1 MKSLVSSR
9 FIRVVAAE
17 VIEENGLGHTEG
29 MLFLNGERFLSSGTF
44 PQHVVMHTFGI
55 KGCKATR
62 EKSVMLLIQCAACGL
77 SRGKAGVWK
86 AGKWSF
92 FSFFCFCFPNS
103 ISPSYVHVPHSYT
116 VDEVSVV
123 PFLGS
128 VHGFWQCCV
137 CLFQL
142 LSAQII
148 LLSLC
153 CRGLVLVPWDKP
165 VTHERCA
172 VYFS

>member
-1 MKSLVSSR
+1 MKSLVPSR
-9 FIRVVAAE
+9 FLRVVAAE
-17 VIEENGLGHTEG
+17 VTEENGLGHTEG
-29 MLFLNGERFLSSGTF
+29 VLFLNGERFLCSGTF
-44 PQHVVMHTFGI
+44 PQHV
-55 KGCKATR
+55 
-62 EKSVMLLIQCAACGL
+62 VMLLIQCAACGL

-103 ISPSYVHVPHSYT
+103 ISPSYVHVPHSCT